1 MESIIFDSVEQLF
14 EEQKKDKIRIELDEG
29 RLKKEIGRLK
39 RYLVDRTKKDYQIIT
54 TMQDLGVIVD
64 TKGLSRVEIIR
75 QLEEIVCTYRPSCRT
90 VNRY

>member
-1 MESIIFDSVEQLF
+1 MKSIIFDSVEQLF

-39 RYLVDRTKKDYQIIT
+39 RYLVDGTKKDYQIIT

-64 TKGLSRVEIIR
+64 TKGLSRVEIIK
-75 QLEEIVCTYRPSCRT
+75 QLEEIVCTYQPSCRT
-90 VNRY
+90 VKRY

>member
-1 MESIIFDSVEQLF
+1 MKSIIFDSVEQLF

-39 RYLVDRTKKDYQIIT
+39 RYLVDGTKKDYQIIT

-64 TKGLSRVEIIR
+64 TKGLSRVEIIK

-90 VNRY
+90 VKHY